1 MKRNAWNLHQ
11 LIPQI
16 ILTLNSESILPNM
29 AKGSEVKF
37 LLACSLPKLKFHS
50 ESTIWNYTDWAEFS
64 FFWKGETKGKK
75 QMQQEYLLKKKKTM
89 PLSYL
94 PGGWDLI
101 FFERTQRPAIEC
113 TLWIRGLNLASLS
126 AYSNGTNSLKKGI
139 KSLSTSVPGCG
150 LTLKLCK

>member
-1 MKRNAWNLHQ
+1 MKLTSAYPPNHSDIKFRINSTQYGKRFRGKILISLFFTKTQVSFRINNLKLYWLGWIFIFLEGRNQREKTNATG
-11 LIPQI
+11 IVI
-16 ILTLNSESILPNM
+16 
-29 AKGSEVKF
+29 
-37 LLACSLPKLKFHS
+37 
-50 ESTIWNYTDWAEFS
+50 
-64 FFWKGETKGKK
+64 
-75 QMQQEYLLKKKKTM
+75 KKKKTM

-126 AYSNGTNSLKKGI
+126 AYSNGTNSLRKGI